1 MVGRDRKIG
10 HTHVKGNEE
19 VSPRKKKHPETSV
32 VFPSMSVVIGNPD
45 GVIHDGAAHT
55 YVLC

>member
-1 MVGRDRKIG
+1 MS
-10 HTHVKGNEE
+10 KGM
-19 VSPRKKKHPETSV
+19 RRFLLGKKKHPETSV